1 MRLFGWARASPTID
15 FGNDL
20 ITQYD
25 QFGSL
30 GLTDPTNFPD
40 SYSFTTS
47 PRFTG
52 TYPDAAAGRGGRF
65 SLHAS
70 RDRRDHRHLPRHLAG
85 PEDAVLDRHERELL
99 A

>member
-1 MRLFGWARASPTID
+1 MRLSGSGAGLAYDD

-20 ITQYD
+20 ITQFD

-52 TYPDAAAGRGGRF
+52 TYPDAATGRGGWF

-70 RDRRDHRHLPRHLAG
+70 GDRGNHRHLPRHLAG
-85 PEDAVLDRHERELL
+85 PESAVLDRHECELL